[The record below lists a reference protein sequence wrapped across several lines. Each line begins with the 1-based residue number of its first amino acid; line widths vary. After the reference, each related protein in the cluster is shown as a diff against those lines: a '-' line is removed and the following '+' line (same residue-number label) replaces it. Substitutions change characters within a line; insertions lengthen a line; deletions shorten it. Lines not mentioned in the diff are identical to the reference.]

1 MIEPAD
7 GATRARE
14 VVASLIESGLIED
27 ADAREAELHA
37 VPITS
42 PQGSAAG
49 WFVGLVMGT
58 RLIGFAQL
66 EEDLRFRRY
75 SSFRGHE
82 PAATD
87 WLDAAT
93 VIGRAREWLEPEHDL
108 HPPYLGYDVSPDR
121 LAWVVTAI
129 RSDGSERRLLV
140 AGDEVFERP
149 V

>member
-1 MIEPAD
+1 VIESTDGPA
-7 GATRARE
+7 RARE
-14 VVASLIESGLIED
+14 VVASLIKTGLIED
-27 ADAREAELHA
+27 ADARAAELRA
-37 VPITS
+37 VPIAS

-49 WFVGLVMGT
+49 WFVGLVMGD

-87 WLDAAT
+87 WLDAST
-93 VIGRAREWLEPEHDL
+93 VIDRAREWLEPEHDL
-108 HPPYLGYDVSPDR
+108 RPPHLGYDVNPDR

-129 RSDGSERRLLV
+129 GPDGTEHRLLV
-140 AGDEVFERP
+140 AGNEVFERP
-149 V
+149 G